1 MSKTKKKYKGVRYV
15 AKVLNK
21 YFTKKYPRYTDAL
34 PKAREVYQQLKG
46 QGQKV
51 KVDNITALV
60 RKKRKKGV
68 PELPESLSSL
78 SYYFELVN
86 YPQYIIQCTNQ
97 IWFQS
102 EISPEGLD
110 IFQGGKPVDYE
121 TYFSDY
127 VNFINSAKAS
137 TLPEEK
143 MYETEWMVTCTTP
156 ELGKGK
162 NKGKWISKIISV
174 DGAGDKIDY
183 GFDPKN
189 PQQKSIT
196 PISAQKPTPKPT
208 TTPEPPKTAAEPI
221 KPISSTRSIDELK
234 AETELEKQK
243 EKTLRQENISQLMK
257 MFTKGDISKLELK
270 EMLSLINK
278 S

>member
-1 MSKTKKKYKGVRYV
+1 MSKLKKKYKGVRYV

-86 YPQYIIQCTNQ
+86 YPQYVIQCTNQ

-102 EISPEGLD
+102 EISPDGLE
-110 IFQGGKPVDYE
+110 IFQGGQPVDYE

-127 VNFINSAKAS
+127 VNFINSAKAN

-143 MYETEWMVTCTTP
+143 LYETEWMVTCTQP
-156 ELGKGK
+156 EQGKGK

-189 PQQKSIT
+189 PNQKSFSPT
-196 PISAQKPTPKPT
+196 TTQKPTTKPT
-208 TTPEPPKTAAEPI
+208 TTPEPSKTAAEPT
-221 KPISSTRSIDELK
+221 KTSGATKSIDELR

-243 EKTLRQENISQLMK
+243 QKTLKQENISELMK
-257 MFTKGDISKLELK
+257 MFSKGDISKLELK
-270 EMLSLINK
+270 EMMSIINN